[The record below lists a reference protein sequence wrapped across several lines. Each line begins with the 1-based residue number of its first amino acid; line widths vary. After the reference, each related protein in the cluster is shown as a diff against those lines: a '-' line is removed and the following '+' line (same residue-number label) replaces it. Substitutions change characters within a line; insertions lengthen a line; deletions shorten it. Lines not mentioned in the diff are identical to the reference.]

1 MAKKKYQKR
10 NSTAR
15 QVRTAVI
22 VVAVIVA
29 VWWFIGH
36 AKKLGFKRVESGTPA
51 SNVDVE
57 ALMEVN
63 VPEGLRQQIVAYEGY
78 TASFNADLRIP
89 NYVVYELTRFE
100 TQGAEQRHDKF
111 MCDTDVE
118 GCPTTDDYKG

>member
-36 AKKLGFKRVESGTPA
+36 AKELGFKRVESGAPA

-89 NYVVYELTRFE
+89 NYVVY
-100 TQGAEQRHDKF
+100 
-111 MCDTDVE
+111 
-118 GCPTTDDYKG
+118 

>member
-36 AKKLGFKRVESGTPA
+36 AKELGFKRVESGAPA

-63 VPEGLRQQIVAYEGY
+63 APEGLRQQIVAYEGY

-100 TQGAEQRHDKF
+100 TQGAEPRHDQL
-111 MCDTDVE
+111 MCKTKDA
-118 GCPTTDDYKG
+118 G

>member
-63 VPEGLRQQIVAYEGY
+63 VPEGLRQQIVA
-78 TASFNADLRIP
+78 
-89 NYVVYELTRFE
+89 
-100 TQGAEQRHDKF
+100 
-111 MCDTDVE
+111 
-118 GCPTTDDYKG
+118 